1 VATDQ
6 RRLEA
11 QSRSNTG
18 AAEMSEHTEAS
29 SPDHADNAIAP
40 PPQAPEPPQRGAL
53 PWLCGLG
60 FLILAGGIYAAWEYP
75 RKTVSPDLQA
85 LQQRL
90 ADFDARITV
99 LEQRPAP
106 VAPVP
111 PVSSVSS
118 VSQADLDKLAAR
130 IDAAEAKIPDQNQ
143 INSRIDAVS
152 GKIEALSGRIQTG
165 MEAVKQ
171 QTDRITA
178 RVAAL
183 EKASGSLDSVSDH
196 LSRLARIQEANLA
209 LAAGRPV
216 GDLPDAPPAL
226 ARFAHAAPPTE
237 TQLRQLFLQ
246 SERAAIA
253 AKQPDNATI
262 PLVDRIWER
271 AQNLVTVHRGDDVVV
286 GNPSSVT
293 LGHARAALDAGDL
306 KGAISTVELLKGQ
319 PRDAMSNWLEEAK
332 SLVDARAALAGMAG
346 QS

>member
-1 VATDQ
+1 
-6 RRLEA
+6 
-11 QSRSNTG
+11 
-18 AAEMSEHTEAS
+18 MSEHTEAS
-29 SPDHADNAIAP
+29 SPDYADNAVTP
-40 PPQAPEPPQRGAL
+40 PPEAPERPQRGAL

-75 RKTVSPDLQA
+75 RKTGAPDLQA
-85 LQQRL
+85 VQRRL
-90 ADFDARITV
+90 ADFDARIAQ

-106 VAPVP
+106 ESPA
-111 PVSSVSS
+111 SS

-130 IDAAEAKIPDQNQ
+130 VDAVDGKIPDQNQ
-143 INSRIDAVS
+143 INDRIDAVS
-152 GKIEALSGRIQTG
+152 GKIEALSGSIQTG
-165 MEAVKQ
+165 MEATKQQTEAIKQ
-171 QTDRITA
+171 QTDRMTA

-196 LSRLARIQEANLA
+196 LSRLARIQEASIA

-246 SERAAIA
+246 SEHAAIA
-253 AKQPDNATI
+253 AKQPDNVTV
-262 PLVDRIWER
+262 PLMDRIWER
-271 AQNLVTVHRGDDVVV
+271 AQGLVTVHRGEDVVV

-293 LGHARAALDAGDL
+293 LGQARAALDAGDL
-306 KGAISTVELLKGQ
+306 KGAISIVELLKGQ
-319 PRDAMSNWLEEAK
+319 PRDAMSNWLVEAK
-332 SLVDARAALAGMAG
+332 SLVDARAALADMAG